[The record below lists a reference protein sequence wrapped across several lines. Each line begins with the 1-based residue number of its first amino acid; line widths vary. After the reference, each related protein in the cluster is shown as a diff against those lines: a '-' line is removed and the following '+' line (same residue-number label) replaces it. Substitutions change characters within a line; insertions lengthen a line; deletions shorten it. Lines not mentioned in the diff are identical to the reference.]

1 MNRRAGA
8 IRSPPIGRTG
18 NQTEP
23 PNVHC
28 FMEIIPAGPTIADL
42 EKKVA
47 KYEEQ
52 ARMESEQI
60 PNVLLEK
67 AKLCRD
73 WAASLKSGHWT
84 S

>member
-8 IRSPPIGRTG
+8 IRSLPSNRTG
-18 NQTEP
+18 NQMEP

-42 EKKVA
+42 EKKAA
-47 KYEEQ
+47 KYEEK
-52 ARMESEQI
+52 ARMESVQI
-60 PNVLLEK
+60 GNVLMEK

-73 WAASLKSGHWT
+73 WVGWLKSGNWM